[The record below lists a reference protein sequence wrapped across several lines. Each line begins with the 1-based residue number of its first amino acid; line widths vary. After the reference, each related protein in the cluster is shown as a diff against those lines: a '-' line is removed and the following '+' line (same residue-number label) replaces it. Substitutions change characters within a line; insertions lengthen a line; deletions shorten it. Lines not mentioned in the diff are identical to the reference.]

1 MRNCVSPIVIF
12 VKTKKIHNKNLK
24 SNTQVKLNPTKE
36 NFVRLTFRDELF
48 RVEKVFQILESKESD
63 LQNDMKY
70 DDNVKNRKI

>member
-1 MRNCVSPIVIF
+1 MRNCVSPIVVF
-12 VKTKKIHNKNLK
+12 VKIKNNHNKNFK
-24 SNTQVKLNPTKE
+24 SNTQVNLNAIKE

-48 RVEKVFQILESKESD
+48 RVEKVFQLLESKESD